1 MKAVAWL
8 FCAGA
13 LAAQTVTVTGS
24 VTNAITHEPVGAVS
38 VVLSST
44 GPSSGANSDA
54 SGRFRIPKVKAGRY
68 RVFASRVGF
77 EMAERELRIEEGGD
91 PPAFE
96 LAMRPWPGLRG
107 RVLDA
112 ERQPA
117 ARVRVRANDP
127 ENAPGV
133 VYEVTTDA
141 AGRFAFERM
150 RPGQYLLVALPP
162 ADGNEAG
169 STEIAPTWFPGMTD
183 RRDAPAVPVAAGDDL
198 SGFDIVLRAV
208 PVFHLS
214 GRVVDERG
222 GPAAGATVETGL
234 AARKATVR
242 EDGTFDLERVRPG
255 EGTLRAVWHRG
266 DVELRGFA
274 NVAVGGHDVEDLAVR
289 VAPPVAV
296 LGEIELNGQRHE
308 CEGEAMLTPVDGQGE
323 RADAEF
329 RESGIRFERVYPGR
343 YRLMVEPGWKWGRHY
358 LDSVRLGERDITLD
372 EVEVV
377 PGMTPFRVALSTGG
391 GRVRGT
397 VEHGEGGFVVLMPQD
412 QRLRLRPFLVTASIE
427 GGTFALDNVRPGDYY
442 AFAVRGSFSSDQMQ
456 NPAYARAFLD
466 SAKTVRLERNSTVT
480 LTLVYAKADLFQ

>member
-1 MKAVAWL
+1 MVWL

-24 VTNAITHEPVGAVS
+24 VTNAITHEPLGAVS
-38 VVLSST
+38 VGLFSS
-44 GPSSGANSDA
+44 GSLLGANSEG
-54 SGRFRIPKVKAGRY
+54 SGRFRIPNVKAGLY
-68 RVFASRVGF
+68 RVVASRVGF

-127 ENAPGV
+127 ENASGV

-141 AGRFAFERM
+141 EGRFAFERM

-162 ADGNEAG
+162 AGGNEARP
-169 STEIAPTWFPGMTD
+169 TEVAPTWFPGMTD

-198 SGFDIVLRAV
+198 SGFEIVLRAV

-222 GPAAGATVETGL
+222 DPAAGATVETGL

-266 DVELRGFA
+266 EVELRGFA
-274 NVAVGGHDVEDLAVR
+274 TVAVGGHDVEDLAVR

-296 LGEIELNGQRHE
+296 SGEIELNGQPGHE
-308 CEGEAMLTPVDGQGE
+308 CEGKAILAPVDGLGE

-329 RESGIRFERVYPGR
+329 SGSGIRFERVYPGR
-343 YRLMVEPGWKWGRHY
+343 YRLIVEPGWKWGRHY

-372 EVEVV
+372 ELAVV
-377 PGMTPFRVALSTGG
+377 PGMTPFRVALRTGG

-397 VEHGEGGFVVLMPQD
+397 VENGAEGLVVLMPQEE
-412 QRLRLRPFLVTASIE
+412 RLRFRPFIVVSAIE

-442 AFAVRGSFSSDQMQ
+442 AFALRGSFNSDEMH
-456 NPAYARAFLD
+456 NPAYARAFLEG
-466 SAKTVRLERNSTVT
+466 AKTLRLERDGTAVA
-480 LTLVYAKADLFQ
+480 TLVYVKAGSSQ